1 MRVLLQRVRQASVS
15 VDSKIISEIG
25 RGYLLLV
32 GITDSDTKSEA
43 GWLAKKISGLR
54 IFEDEFGK
62 MNLSI
67 NDISDS
73 EVLVVSQFTLYGE
86 TKKGR
91 RPSFTKAANPDNAKP
106 LCEYFSKQL
115 RSENIPVK
123 EGIFGAMME
132 VELINDGPVTLI
144 LERDFSS

>member
-1 MRVLLQRVRQASVS
+1 MRVLLQRVRRASVS
-15 VDSKIISEIG
+15 VNDQIISKIG

-43 GWLAKKISGLR
+43 DWLAKKIAGLR
-54 IFEDEFGK
+54 IFEDEFDK

-67 NDISDS
+67 KDVSDS
-73 EVLVVSQFTLYGE
+73 EILVVSQFTLYGE

-91 RPSFTKAANPDNAKP
+91 RPSFTKAASPDIAKP
-106 LCEYFSKQL
+106 LCEYFSEQL
-115 RSENIPVK
+115 RSENISVK

-132 VELINDGPVTLI
+132 VELINDGPVTLL
-144 LERDFSS
+144 LERDSSS